1 MSSLAVVL
9 YTLLRYLWAL
19 LASAAVAAIVRD
31 VVKMRYPLQVALRYM
46 GSKKRAFISVGTIF
60 AILGVALGV
69 AALATVMSVTGGF
82 QAEFREKVL
91 GVNAHVLVLKYS
103 TDFREYRSIMDQVA
117 KVPGV
122 TGVAPFS
129 INPMM
134 LTHGDAT
141 ATGVLLKGVDPAASL
156 GVGAQGGGMV
166 PVLDLPR
173 HILPGGDLTGLRLP
187 GAKPPERPAVS
198 PVPPPIPPAP
208 PPLSPRG
215 ALDDLDAGAGHTLE
229 PERDDAGRNVDL
241 MRAYEERIRQDESAG
256 PTAHEGAAPPA
267 RPSEKEEQVAADEPA
282 DAGAGAGPSGSIEP
296 EGGYGSKLPDDDE
309 LPKEVDPDLC
319 ADPALVAKMPGIV
332 VGVSLAKTLSLDIG
346 ECVTVTSPTI
356 GFSFSGGAIKPPVAK
371 RFRVIAIFEAGF
383 DQYDSKL
390 VYTDLYEA
398 QAFYD
403 QGDTVTG
410 VEMKVS
416 DIDRAADIAR
426 DIGKQLG
433 SGLYHTM
440 DWEEL
445 NHGLF
450 TALRIQQIGMS
461 SVLALIIVVAAF
473 TVIATLI
480 MVVLDKKK
488 EIAVL
493 KAMGATDSA
502 ILRIFLY
509 QGGIIGLTGTTVGL
523 LLGLG
528 VCKGLL
534 VYGFPLDPKV
544 YFISHLP
551 VQARPQE
558 FLLTGAIAILICLA
572 ATIVPSLYAAR
583 LRPAEGFRDQ

>member
-1 MSSLAVVL
+1 MG
-9 YTLLRYLWAL
+9 
-19 LASAAVAAIVRD
+19 
-31 VVKMRYPLQVALRYM
+31 YPFDVALRYL
-46 GSKKRAFISVGTIF
+46 GSKKRAFISVGTAF
-60 AILGVALGV
+60 AILGVCLGV

-82 QAEFREKVL
+82 QAQFREKVL

-103 TDFREYRSIMDQVA
+103 TDFREYRSIMEQVA

-122 TGVAPFS
+122 VGVAPFS

-134 LTHGDAT
+134 LTHGEAT

-156 GVGAQGGGMV
+156 GVDAAPGV
-166 PVLDLPR
+166 IPVLDLPT
-173 HILPGGDLTGLRLP
+173 HIQKGDLRGLRLP
-187 GAKPPERPAVS
+187 GAKPPDRPPTTPQTGAL
-198 PVPPPIPPAP
+198 PPPIE
-208 PPLSPRG
+208 LG
-215 ALDDLDAGAGHTLE
+215 DAGVGE
-229 PERDDAGRNVDL
+229 VERDDAGRPIRLLEAIQREPWKDAPDAGALPEDDPNKDPPEPKQAVDEP
-241 MRAYEERIRQDESAG
+241 AGDDEA
-256 PTAHEGAAPPA
+256 
-267 RPSEKEEQVAADEPA
+267 EQVAKADDPL
-282 DAGAGAGPSGSIEP
+282 DAGVRRTGPVGSVEP
-296 EGGYGSKLPDDDE
+296 DGGYASVLPDTDE
-309 LPKEVDPDLC
+309 LPADVDPDLC
-319 ADPALVAKMPGIV
+319 ADPELVSKMPGIV
-332 VGVSLAKTLSLDIG
+332 IGISLAKTLKLDIG
-346 ECVTVTSPTI
+346 NCLTVTSPTI
-356 GFSFSGGAIKPPVAK
+356 GFSFSGGQIKPPVAK

-410 VEMKVS
+410 VEMKVD
-416 DIDRAADIAR
+416 DIDDAGAISDRIA
-426 DIGKQLG
+426 QMLAT
-433 SGLYHTM
+433 GLYHTM

-461 SVLALIIVVAAF
+461 AVLALIIVVAAF

-488 EIAVL
+488 EIAVI
-493 KAMGATDSA
+493 KAMGATDDA

-509 QGGIIGLTGTTVGL
+509 QGGIIGVAGTTLGL
-523 LLGLG
+523 LLGYA
-528 VCKGLL
+528 VCEGLI

-544 YFISHLP
+544 YFISRLP

-558 FLLTGAIAILICLA
+558 FLITGAIAILICLC
-572 ATIVPSLYAAR
+572 ATIVPALYAAR